1 MFYRYD
7 SEDDETVQQ
16 LKDLQH
22 QYELKLKTNSK
33 GKTGRLTAKV
43 PVLPRG
49 FINGQIRLTRG
60 AQEKHVVQ
68 DFKMNKLDKRSNKT
82 GKKLKKQIE
91 TDIKNFKNKK
101 PKPPYWLELMFN
113 VFKRKK
119 KKKESKGEL
128 MNKLRGNTNKVDAA
142 LKKTDDV
149 KKNEKEKE
157 NDGDA
162 KEGDAKEGDTKEGD
176 TKEGDVKEGEGD
188 GETKEGETKEGET
201 KAKEE
206 KGVESGADE
215 KKKEEEEEEDEY
227 DPMAEF
233 LKLHGDEAATEI
245 TEQDQIA
252 ADTLKNFNRY
262 VVQCKDK
269 YKVIIGDVPS
279 HGKFFTNK
287 GGPSCVLLA
296 DFSSLVCFDS
306 FCVTFMH
313 YIVFFF

>member
-142 LKKTDDV
+142 LKKSDDV

-176 TKEGDVKEGEGD
+176 VKEGEGD
-188 GETKEGETKEGET
+188 GETKEGETKEGETKEGETKEGET

-279 HGKFFTNK
+279 HGKFWK
-287 GGPSCVLLA
+287 IKEVRVVCCLLISVLL
-296 DFSSLVCFDS
+296 FVLILSVLHSC
-306 FCVTFMH
+306 
-313 YIVFFF
+313 II

>member
-1 MFYRYD
+1 
-7 SEDDETVQQ
+7 
-16 LKDLQH
+16 
-22 QYELKLKTNSK
+22 
-33 GKTGRLTAKV
+33 
-43 PVLPRG
+43 
-49 FINGQIRLTRG
+49 
-60 AQEKHVVQ
+60 
-68 DFKMNKLDKRSNKT
+68 
-82 GKKLKKQIE
+82 
-91 TDIKNFKNKK
+91 
-101 PKPPYWLELMFN
+101 
-113 VFKRKK
+113 
-119 KKKESKGEL
+119 

-142 LKKTDDV
+142 LKKSDDV
-149 KKNEKEKE
+149 KKNEKKKE

-176 TKEGDVKEGEGD
+176 TKEGEGD

-206 KGVESGADE
+206 KDVESVADE
-215 KKKEEEEEEDEY
+215 KKKEEEEEQDEY

-245 TEQDQIA
+245 TEQDRIA

-279 HGKFFTNK
+279 HGRFFTNK

-296 DFSSLVCFDS
+296 DFCSLVCFDS
-306 FCVTFMH
+306 FCVTSMH
-313 YIVFFF
+313 YIVFFFSNYSNYF